1 MKTFHFSCGDSTDGP
16 IGFCAEV
23 KANTEI
29 EALEKLVKALPE
41 QHGISPE
48 SEGWGIEDIVYCNVY
63 FNTARLS
70 IADIDEVE

>member
-23 KANTEI
+23 KANTEM
-29 EALEKLVKALPE
+29 EALERLVKALPE
-41 QHGISPE
+41 QCGINPE
-48 SEGWGIEDIVYCNVY
+48 SEGWEDITYCNVY

-70 IADIDEVE
+70 IADIDNEEG